1 MRKYNLFGKSVR
13 ILTLCS
19 LPLWAACSLSSCSE
33 DEEPAP
39 YVLQQSDIT
48 VDEPEGGFT
57 AQVDQLLHIE
67 GLSKSLDGQVLFHE
81 LNLNLKK
88 GDKVFIEGQIRT
100 RNYTDKSGKQRETLE
115 IWAERLELMSRPATA
130 QTNAATVHPNAATAP
145 TGSQPANT
153 PPSDGPLPF

>member
-1 MRKYNLFGKSVR
+1 MSLNKVFLIGNVGRDPDVR
-13 ILTLCS
+13 YIDNGVAVAQIRLATTEKGYTL
-19 LPLWAACSLSSCSE
+19 PNGVQVPDRTEWHTVVLWRGLAQTVE
-33 DEEPAP
+33 R
-39 YVLQQSDIT
+39 YV
-48 VDEPEGGFT
+48 
-57 AQVDQLLHIE
+57 
-67 GLSKSLDGQVLFHE
+67 
-81 LNLNLKK
+81 KK

-130 QTNAATVHPNAATAP
+130 QTNAATVP

>member
-1 MRKYNLFGKSVR
+1 MSLNKVFLIGNVGRDPDVR
-13 ILTLCS
+13 YIDNGVAVAQIRLATTEKGYTL
-19 LPLWAACSLSSCSE
+19 PNGVQVPDRTEWHTVVLWRGLAQTVE
-33 DEEPAP
+33 R
-39 YVLQQSDIT
+39 YV
-48 VDEPEGGFT
+48 
-57 AQVDQLLHIE
+57 
-67 GLSKSLDGQVLFHE
+67 
-81 LNLNLKK
+81 KK

-130 QTNAATVHPNAATAP
+130 QTNAATVHPNVATVP